1 MKNNPSSYFEDPE
14 FQEILAKY
22 EGMVEHHTPVY
33 FDADELVD
41 IAEYYASNGRHE
53 ESEEAIDFALK
64 LHPGDTEAMV
74 FRAHSLAFRGDLKGA
89 YRVMR
94 LINDQSDRE
103 VQFLQAD
110 LLMDENRAEE
120 ADEVLDRLART
131 EEEELDTLMDIVQA
145 YIDYNRKDMA
155 HKWLMR
161 IKFNHDTDRLLEEDQ
176 EYRNLVCD
184 YYLNFNEAEKAIPIL
199 QKSLDTDPYSIDCW
213 NDLAKCHLAADNN
226 VEEAHDALDFAL
238 AIDDKNPEALALKAL
253 CYRQTGDLYKSCD
266 YLTRL
271 IPVTKNRAACRLQ
284 LIKTLLDLKDF
295 EEVAAQA
302 DTLIHFDS
310 PTDYEKAEAYCYSA
324 LSLAYM
330 DLFDDRGRLINNAL
344 ELNGND
350 PEILMRAGQYYLIKK
365 KRDEAIAYFHKAMQ
379 AVPQEESSDW
389 LMNIANTS
397 FDTQDFEI
405 ALKYYEELC
414 ARYPE
419 RSRETYYFQAY
430 CHYRLKCLNRFLH
443 FVAKI
448 KQEMPDVYGRMGT
461 EAAQDPRFN
470 YLMQEVKEQE
480 NTGMLNLEEYL

>member
-74 FRAHSLAFRGDLKGA
+74 FRAHSLAFRGDLKEA

-155 HKWLMR
+155 YKWLMR

-176 EYRNLVCD
+176 EY
-184 YYLNFNEAEKAIPIL
+184 EAWCATITSTSTKRKRPYPYC
-199 QKSLDTDPYSIDCW
+199 KSRST
-213 NDLAKCHLAADNN
+213 
-226 VEEAHDALDFAL
+226 
-238 AIDDKNPEALALKAL
+238 
-253 CYRQTGDLYKSCD
+253 QT
-266 YLTRL
+266 
-271 IPVTKNRAACRLQ
+271 
-284 LIKTLLDLKDF
+284 
-295 EEVAAQA
+295 
-302 DTLIHFDS
+302 
-310 PTDYEKAEAYCYSA
+310 PTPSTA
-324 LSLAYM
+324 
-330 DLFDDRGRLINNAL
+330 GTTWPNATWQ
-344 ELNGND
+344 
-350 PEILMRAGQYYLIKK
+350 R
-365 KRDEAIAYFHKAMQ
+365 
-379 AVPQEESSDW
+379 
-389 LMNIANTS
+389 T
-397 FDTQDFEI
+397 T
-405 ALKYYEELC
+405 
-414 ARYPE
+414 
-419 RSRETYYFQAY
+419 T
-430 CHYRLKCLNRFLH
+430 
-443 FVAKI
+443 
-448 KQEMPDVYGRMGT
+448 
-461 EAAQDPRFN
+461 
-470 YLMQEVKEQE
+470 
-480 NTGMLNLEEYL
+480 